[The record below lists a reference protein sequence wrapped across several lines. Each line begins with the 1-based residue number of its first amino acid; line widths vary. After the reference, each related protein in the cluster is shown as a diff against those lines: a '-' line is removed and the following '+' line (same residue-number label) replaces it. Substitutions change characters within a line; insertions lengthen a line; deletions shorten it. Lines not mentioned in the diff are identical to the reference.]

1 MHDFSWA
8 LHQVNRKKGCTIS
21 WNRFSTPDTAFES
34 QFCKETK
41 PTTDFKNEFK
51 NWVGCSFTHD
61 GSVEGIN
68 PASNPPS
75 RNTLYPIYAR
85 APKWLFPIRG
95 GMLRSLLQGGASWN
109 LRKNL
114 VTDTSQ
120 LVQRRCDQLGHI
132 IFFWR
137 SHSKSMLLLPTQ
149 KPWCQC
155 QSSRA
160 CSATCPIEFPS
171 WHVCITSPIFS
182 YILGRV
188 RMAIFEGMLLL
199 SGSTTKVARLFDQQR
214 MLETFL
220 TLH

>member
-34 QFCKETK
+34 QLCKETK

-68 PASNPPS
+68 PASHPPS

-114 VTDTSQ
+114 VIDTSQ

-160 CSATCPIEFPS
+160 CSNLSNRISLMTCLYN
-171 WHVCITSPIFS
+171 FS
-182 YILGRV
+182 Y
-188 RMAIFEGMLLL
+188 FLLYPRK
-199 SGSTTKVARLFDQQR
+199 SEDGNFWRNAPAEWFNDQGG
-214 MLETFL
+214 
-220 TLH
+220 

>member
-1 MHDFSWA
+1 MHQILLMHDFSWA

-34 QFCKETK
+34 QLCKETK

-68 PASNPPS
+68 PASHPPS

-149 KPWCQC
+149 NHGVSVSPVEHVAQLV
-155 QSSRA
+155 QSN
-160 CSATCPIEFPS
+160 
-171 WHVCITSPIFS
+171 
-182 YILGRV
+182 
-188 RMAIFEGMLLL
+188 
-199 SGSTTKVARLFDQQR
+199 
-214 MLETFL
+214 FL
-220 TLH
+220 HDMFV